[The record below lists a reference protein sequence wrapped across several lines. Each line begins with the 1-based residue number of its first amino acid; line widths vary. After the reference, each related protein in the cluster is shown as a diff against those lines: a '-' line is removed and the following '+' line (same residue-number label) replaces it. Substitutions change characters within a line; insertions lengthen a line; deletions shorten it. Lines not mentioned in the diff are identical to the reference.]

1 MSAQTISQENMT
13 TNNDIANIY
22 DCPAEDVLKLIA
34 GKWKPQI
41 FKMASLETLRFNSIL
56 RKLPGSNKQ
65 SISVALRELEDA
77 GLLLKETVKQK
88 PLHIEYSLTEKGRKL
103 DDIFRQLS
111 ALSTRT
117 KMCDS

>member
-1 MSAQTISQENMT
+1 MT

-22 DCPAEDVLKLIA
+22 DCPAEDVLKQMT

-41 FKMASLETLRFNSIL
+41 FKMASLERLRFNTIL
-56 RKLPGSNKQ
+56 KKLPGSNKQ
-65 SISVALRELEDA
+65 SISVALRELEEA
-77 GLLLKETVKQK
+77 GLLLKETIKQK

-111 ALSTRT
+111 LLSAQQQ
-117 KMCDS
+117 MC